1 MAASAAIAPPLL
13 ERARADQVATL
24 YSSWHRTTASMTLGR
39 AAPPMRDA
47 CRWGNRWA
55 LGSTIAGALW
65 GVAAIAMFPAS
76 PPYQALLIVCVF
88 SVILG
93 GLNLTAVYK
102 PSFYGFAL
110 AALVPLIARVALEG
124 GSVHLFTAIVLFVVL
139 VFVLAFGRRV
149 NDLLTHSLAIRY
161 ENVDLIGEL
170 TAQTRA
176 AESARSA
183 AETAN
188 RAKSQ
193 FLAAASHDL
202 RQPLHA
208 MGLFA
213 AALAAKARDPEVPS
227 PPRFPWTC
235 CSIGWRSTSRRKRP
249 RTGSGCASYRRQ

>member
-24 YSSWHRTTASMTLGR
+24 YSSWHRTTASMALGAFLLCVVLWDQESAALMGLWFAAILANQVWRGMLAR
-39 AAPPMRDA
+39 AYRRATPPTAEAR
-47 CRWGNRWA
+47 RWGNRWA

-76 PPYQALLIVCVF
+76 PPHQALLIVCVF

-139 VFVLAFGRRV
+139 VFVLGFGRRV

-161 ENVDLIGEL
+161 DN
-170 TAQTRA
+170 
-176 AESARSA
+176 
-183 AETAN
+183 N
-188 RAKSQ
+188 
-193 FLAAASHDL
+193 
-202 RQPLHA
+202 
-208 MGLFA
+208 
-213 AALAAKARDPEVPS
+213 
-227 PPRFPWTC
+227 
-235 CSIGWRSTSRRKRP
+235 
-249 RTGSGCASYRRQ
+249 